1 MESCGS
7 LQHQQRRFQLDSR
20 NTVCVSALMLLL
32 FAFLRAVSFFVPL
45 VPELYSLPCLISLLG
60 KRLPSVGP
68 AFGRT
73 LRSVII
79 NA

>member
-1 MESCGS
+1 MESCGP

-20 NTVCVSALMLLL
+20 NIVCVSALMLL
-32 FAFLRAVSFFVPL
+32 FAFLRSVSFFLLL

>member
-1 MESCGS
+1 MESCGP

-20 NTVCVSALMLLL
+20 NTVCVSALMLL
-32 FAFLRAVSFFVPL
+32 FAFLRSVSFFLLL
-45 VPELYSLPCLISLLG
+45 VPKLYSLPCLISLLG